1 MQIKALSYATLLLFL
16 FLFEVCWTN
25 VCLHAAETDNREKI
39 NWSAS
44 GKSSMKIA
52 NDLRIIEMEENV
64 EISHGKI
71 LLEGDFAVIEY
82 FVSTGELSRITVE
95 GNPVR
100 YQQQISL
107 SEDSVSGTSD
117 FLSIHKEASDNAIS
131 PISLITLTGNATLQ
145 SPSANMRC
153 KAIIYAS
160 ELDLVREAEGPCKGQ
175 LESQKD

>member
-1 MQIKALSYATLLLFL
+1 MQIKAFSSATLLLS
-16 FLFEVCWTN
+16 LFEVCWTN

-64 EISHGKI
+64 EISQGKI
-71 LLEGDFAVIEY
+71 LLEGDLAVIEY
-82 FVSTGELSRITVE
+82 LVSTGELSKITVE

-100 YQQQISL
+100 YQQQIGL

-117 FLSIHKEASDNAIS
+117 FLSIHKEASDNAIG
-131 PISLITLTGNATLQ
+131 PITLITLTGNATLQ

-153 KAIIYAS
+153 AAIIYAS